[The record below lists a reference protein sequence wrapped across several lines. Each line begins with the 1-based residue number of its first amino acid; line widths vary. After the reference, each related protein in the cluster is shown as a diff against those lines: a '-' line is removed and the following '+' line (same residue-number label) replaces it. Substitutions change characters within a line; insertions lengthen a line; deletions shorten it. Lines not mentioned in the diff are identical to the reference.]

1 MDYINST
8 AGRAYP
14 PPGNNQNKDFKMKK
28 NFQLTIDP
36 MTDKKD
42 IKEAKSVVKAIKKS
56 VDGGYSA
63 LECMELET
71 ESVYQVTTYRNRV
84 QKIHDCY
91 FRRITPLQIEVEVQ
105 YGTAYLTVSWI
116 AEGIIND
123 KPGMA
128 KITAHATW
136 QDGWYVW
143 DDSNEDGTPKAPYAE
158 VYSREAD
165 I

>member
-1 MDYINST
+1 MIYDSQVII
-8 AGRAYP
+8 R
-14 PPGNNQNKDFKMKK
+14 KDTPMAFAKDAKK
-28 NFQLTIDP
+28 IV
-36 MTDKKD
+36 KD
-42 IKEAKSVVKAIKKS
+42 IKRK
-56 VDGGYSA
+56 VDGNDSA
-63 LECMELET
+63 FDCMELET

-128 KITAHATW
+128 KITAHATY

-143 DDSNEDGTPKAPYAE
+143 DDCEDNGTPKAPYAE